1 MRQIQYKLPNV
12 ILTEIPERQL
22 RKDTDVKVRIAY
34 AAVCGSDIHDVS
46 GDFDNTIHAGEIFGG
61 TQYWPR
67 SLRIC
72 GRIRENATSK
82 GLKVGDKVALYYNCY
97 CGKCHF
103 CNIGKQHLCENIDV
117 TLGFMSR
124 LMW

>member
-46 GDFDNTIHAGEIFGG
+46 GDLTTPSCGRNFWRDTILA
-61 TQYWPR
+61 TK
-67 SLRIC
+67 LRIC
-72 GRIRENATSK
+72 GRIREK
-82 GLKVGDKVALYYNCY
+82 RYKQGLEGR
-97 CGKCHF
+97 G
-103 CNIGKQHLCENIDV
+103 
-117 TLGFMSR
+117 
-124 LMW
+124 

>member
-46 GDFDNTIHAGEIFGG
+46 GDF
-61 TQYWPR
+61 
-67 SLRIC
+67 
-72 GRIRENATSK
+72 
-82 GLKVGDKVALYYNCY
+82 
-97 CGKCHF
+97 
-103 CNIGKQHLCENIDV
+103 
-117 TLGFMSR
+117 
-124 LMW
+124 

>member
-46 GDFDNTIHAGEIFGG
+46 GDFDLSLIHISTCSLCHTGRRVSILSCLSAVNG
-61 TQYWPR
+61 R
-67 SLRIC
+67 SAC
-72 GRIRENATSK
+72 WK
-82 GLKVGDKVALYYNCY
+82 
-97 CGKCHF
+97 GKC
-103 CNIGKQHLCENIDV
+103 C
-117 TLGFMSR
+117 TLP
-124 LMW
+124 

>member
-46 GDFDNTIHAGEIFGG
+46 GDFWRDTI
-61 TQYWPR
+61 
-67 SLRIC
+67 L
-72 GRIRENATSK
+72 ATK
-82 GLKVGDKVALYYNCY
+82 PPD
-97 CGKCHF
+97 
-103 CNIGKQHLCENIDV
+103 
-117 TLGFMSR
+117 
-124 LMW
+124 MWSN